1 MLKFYCVYHYV
12 LSYFVKD
19 KKLNEMKIIII
30 IIIIF
35 NSIQLNSLPMFVP
48 PLSLFLLLSLPSP
61 PYYIVT
67 LSNGEREEKRDSM
80 CTQSDAL
87 RPRACPARE
96 MAATVLQA
104 PTLLSFRAWSRFYK

>member
-1 MLKFYCVYHYV
+1 MTVRTIVSFNLTIYHV
-12 LSYFVKD
+12 EILLCISLCIVVFCEGQEAQR
-19 KKLNEMKIIII
+19 NENNNNNNNNIQ
-30 IIIIF
+30 F
-35 NSIQLNSLPMFVP
+35 NSIKFSAHVCPP

-87 RPRACPARE
+87 RPRA
-96 MAATVLQA
+96 
-104 PTLLSFRAWSRFYK
+104 